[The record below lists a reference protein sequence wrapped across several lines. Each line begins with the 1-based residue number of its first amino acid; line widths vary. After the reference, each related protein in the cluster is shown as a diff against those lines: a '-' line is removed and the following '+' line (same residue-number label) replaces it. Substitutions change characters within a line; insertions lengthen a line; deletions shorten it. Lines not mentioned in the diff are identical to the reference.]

1 MKSFSLQELFT
12 AIEDEKFQRYDLIN
26 NSIEGMLLLN
36 QEVTSHTFICK
47 HGELVLPKESKLVLN
62 IKAVRKIMC
71 EQRLIEGVDL
81 KYCETDEYLVE
92 VNFEKRRRL
101 TEEDQENY
109 FSEGTGEEYLV
120 LKFKKMNANRIVKG
134 LEYEVTENCYVRYA
148 TKVHT
153 FLEDKENGLDLSE
166 HWRGYGS
173 VPLRLHNELTFMD
186 RALAE
191 TFQMMNPFVNE
202 MTKEKDRLPIYWTE
216 IIEARNKQDLLNKKY
231 KRVTFSKSVNKYPLR
246 YSYAFYKLRTKV
258 TTDQLNKMKAF
269 VEQHKSID
277 VFPSKIFDSKKNDL
291 DFYKQL
297 LESYLVKTNQVA
309 GFKAYEELTYEQS
322 ELSMLLDDIYDMA
335 QMLHKKITLNFTTVK
350 GMRRYHD
357 SLVELLNKQKQR
369 KLKDFTF
376 SFPQKF
382 DQLIEAAEQDSRF
395 EVIKTHKE
403 LFLEGL
409 EMHHCVYSYLNL
421 VMKGKCMILKY
432 KDAEHRY
439 TFEVRKRKNRKYS
452 VRQCYGKYDS
462 LPEPE
467 IEHSIRAFTESV
479 PWREMERA

>member
-1 MKSFSLQELFT
+1 
-12 AIEDEKFQRYDLIN
+12 
-26 NSIEGMLLLN
+26 
-36 QEVTSHTFICK
+36 
-47 HGELVLPKESKLVLN
+47 
-62 IKAVRKIMC
+62 
-71 EQRLIEGVDL
+71 
-81 KYCETDEYLVE
+81 
-92 VNFEKRRRL
+92 
-101 TEEDQENY
+101 
-109 FSEGTGEEYLV
+109 
-120 LKFKKMNANRIVKG
+120 
-134 LEYEVTENCYVRYA
+134 
-148 TKVHT
+148 
-153 FLEDKENGLDLSE
+153 
-166 HWRGYGS
+166 
-173 VPLRLHNELTFMD
+173 MD

-191 TFQMMNPFVNE
+191 TFQMINPFVNE

-376 SFPQKF
+376 SFSQKF

-432 KDAEHRY
+432 KDDEHRY

>member
-1 MKSFSLQELFT
+1 
-12 AIEDEKFQRYDLIN
+12 
-26 NSIEGMLLLN
+26 
-36 QEVTSHTFICK
+36 
-47 HGELVLPKESKLVLN
+47 
-62 IKAVRKIMC
+62 
-71 EQRLIEGVDL
+71 
-81 KYCETDEYLVE
+81 
-92 VNFEKRRRL
+92 
-101 TEEDQENY
+101 
-109 FSEGTGEEYLV
+109 
-120 LKFKKMNANRIVKG
+120 
-134 LEYEVTENCYVRYA
+134 
-148 TKVHT
+148 
-153 FLEDKENGLDLSE
+153 
-166 HWRGYGS
+166 
-173 VPLRLHNELTFMD
+173 
-186 RALAE
+186 
-191 TFQMMNPFVNE
+191 
-202 MTKEKDRLPIYWTE
+202 
-216 IIEARNKQDLLNKKY
+216 
-231 KRVTFSKSVNKYPLR
+231 
-246 YSYAFYKLRTKV
+246 
-258 TTDQLNKMKAF
+258 
-269 VEQHKSID
+269 
-277 VFPSKIFDSKKNDL
+277 
-291 DFYKQL
+291 
-297 LESYLVKTNQVA
+297 
-309 GFKAYEELTYEQS
+309 
-322 ELSMLLDDIYDMA
+322 MLLDDIYDMA

-479 PWREMERA
+479 PCREMERA